1 MLKNRVLIADD
12 SEINREM
19 LSDMLGDQYDFIYA
33 GDGTEVIEILESNQ
47 SVDIILLDIN
57 MPKMDGFE
65 VMRIMNERHW
75 IDEIPVII
83 ISSEDGTS
91 FIRRGYEMGATDY
104 IMRPFYSF
112 VVRRRVR
119 NILIMYSK
127 QDRLILLVE
136 KQIYSRE
143 KMNNAL
149 INVLS
154 NVMEQRNHEL
164 GSHTLNVQNIT
175 HLLLDKLVELTDQ
188 YKLTNSDISQISTLS
203 ALHDI
208 GKIRIPEEIL
218 NKPGRLTPDEWEQ
231 MKTHTIEGD
240 KILSDAS
247 LDQNSKFVRVA
258 RNICRWHHEKYDGSG
273 YPDGL
278 AGDDIPIEAQ
288 VVSMADAYDA
298 LTSDR
303 SYKKAFSHEKA
314 IDMLLN
320 GECGVFSPLMYR
332 CLSEVSESLKGLKA
346 SDTKYDYQT
355 LAVHIAEEILE
366 RNKLPHGNVMRLLEE
381 NERRRLATED
391 GESSAVQP

>member
-332 CLSEVSESLKGLKA
+332 CLSEVSESLKGLKE

>member
-247 LDQNSKFVRVA
+247 LDQNSSLSGSPEISA
-258 RNICRWHHEKYDGSG
+258 DGITRNMME
-273 YPDGL
+273 
-278 AGDDIPIEAQ
+278 ADILMVWQEMI
-288 VVSMADAYDA
+288 Y
-298 LTSDR
+298 LLRLR
-303 SYKKAFSHEKA
+303 SYQWQMPMTLLQVIAA
-314 IDMLLN
+314 IRRH
-320 GECGVFSPLMYR
+320 SLM
-332 CLSEVSESLKGLKA
+332 
-346 SDTKYDYQT
+346 
-355 LAVHIAEEILE
+355 
-366 RNKLPHGNVMRLLEE
+366 
-381 NERRRLATED
+381 RRR
-391 GESSAVQP
+391 